1 MPNHKATPEPAPP
14 PDPAEAIML
23 EQMEKQREEEA
34 ALISRE
40 EAGASEP
47 EARGSESEAPISDLR
62 EIRSRKSRLLR
73 GLDEE
78 AKPKPPMKMF
88 PPPFTA
94 NFHPDHKD
102 PRGRP
107 SAFWEYWKQVYEDPA
122 LRDRVVVYIYRLWPV
137 MVEGKRQVTKAFAPF
152 PQEDLLKLFGCGD
165 YFLKMNDAGASKKM
179 RRTICN
185 CKVTMVGNYS
195 LTEYP
200 PLLDLDGLDT
210 TNPHNERYVQWC
222 ESRGIAVPGR
232 EETSDA
238 KRKKGE
244 NEEDKDVSEVTK
256 ILLNQYTQLTDRLMK
271 DERKTPAPSDPG
283 MAAVAPMVAVIQ
295 TATEG
300 ANQIMQKAYERTAEL
315 QQQQQNPTK
324 LIAETVGAIKDLLPK
339 PDEKASEMV
348 TSYLT
353 AMKEMSNAITKVN
366 SDYVDKMVQMTNQR
380 LHTQEEQM
388 KALLEAVAKR
398 QEASAAAPAPSQP
411 QSLKDMLKEMAEFK
425 DQLREVLGVDDEKP
439 SKGGWTEYLPDILKA
454 VTILGTTFAA
464 AMHNFAVA
472 KTGQGQPVPMQ
483 PVMPSAPV
491 PPPPAEAAAN
501 QQQTQQQE
509 QQPDMMAQYHNLLSM
524 LRPSLL
530 KSFMDGENG
539 ADYAERLI
547 ELTDAG
553 LFGPTYSG
561 RQIYDAILEAGE
573 LSVSTVIKTFPPIW
587 DVVKQTPQKWERFLH
602 EFFTADQIW
611 ASEDEAE
618 DQQQPKTNPVLD
630 RKKRT

>member
-1 MPNHKATPEPAPP
+1 MPDAKRAPEPAPP
-14 PDPAEAIML
+14 PDPAEAILL
-23 EQMEKQREEEA
+23 EQLEKQREQEAQLITEEQEQ
-34 ALISRE
+34 E
-40 EAGASEP
+40 EEQKKEVP
-47 EARGSESEAPISDLR
+47 PPVPTNKELRRKKARLM
-62 EIRSRKSRLLR
+62 R

-78 AKPKPPMKMF
+78 QKLRPPLKLF
-88 PPPFTA
+88 PAPFTM

-107 SAFWEYWKQVYEDPA
+107 PAFWDYWKQVYDDPA

-137 MVEGKRQVTKAFAPF
+137 MIDGKRQVTKAFAPF
-152 PQEDLLKLFGCGD
+152 PYEDLLKLYGCGD
-165 YFLKMNDAGASKKM
+165 YFLKLNDAAASKKM

-185 CKVTMVGNYS
+185 CKVAMVGNYN

-200 PLLDLDGLDT
+200 PLLDIDGLDVS
-210 TNPHNERYVQWC
+210 NPHNERYILWC
-222 ESRGIAVPGR
+222 ESRGIKIPGK
-232 EETSDA
+232 EEEA
-238 KRKKGE
+238 RKQQQQKKS
-244 NEEDKDVSEVTK
+244 EEDDVSEVTR
-256 ILLNQYTQLTDRLMK
+256 ILLDQYTQLTNRMMRDDNGNK
-271 DERKTPAPSDPG
+271 KAAVDPT
-283 MAAVAPMVAVIQ
+283 MAAVAPMVAVIK

-324 LIAETVGAIKDLLPK
+324 VITETVTALKELLPQNDANSSK
-339 PDEKASEMV
+339 LV
-348 TSYLT
+348 TSYLE

-366 SDYVDKMVQMTNQR
+366 SEYVDRMVQMTNQR
-380 LHTQEEQM
+380 LHSHEEQM
-388 KALLEAVAKR
+388 RALLEAIAKR
-398 QEASAAAPAPSQP
+398 QEAAPATAPAAGQP
-411 QSLKDMLKEMAEFK
+411 QSLKDMLREMAEFK

-439 SKGGWTEYLPDILKA
+439 AKGGGWAEYLPDILKA
-454 VTILGTTFAA
+454 VTVLGTTIAA

-472 KTGQGQPVPMQ
+472 KTGQGQPVPVQ
-483 PVMPSAPV
+483 PMMPSAA
-491 PPPPAEAAAN
+491 PPPPPPPVQATAE

-509 QQPDMMAQYHNLLSM
+509 QPDMMAQYHNLLSM

-530 KSFMDGENG
+530 KSFMDGESG

-553 LFGPTYSG
+553 LFGPAYSG

-602 EFFTADQIW
+602 EFFTADEIW
-611 ASEDEAE
+611 AKEDAEAE
-618 DQQQPKTNPVLD
+618 QQAVPHPALD
-630 RKKRT
+630 RKKKT